1 MFENVLQILCVQFHL
16 KNVLRMFHQHQLL
29 QQLPKMPLNM
39 YPQNSVRCFH
49 KEIHP
54 YAKNLLN
61 SMKNI
66 SDQNREKN
74 PISNKQSNGEI
85 HSYAKPYTTT
95 KPPVKKPSTSNT
107 CTCKSQKYNTICTE
121 ISSLMKTYSSGQQEK
136 LEENE
141 KKVLLKS
148 CLNDTTDKIASNI
161 LSIECIKRTSFTIY
175 LHIIWI
181 EENIFTLAS
190 LWRKNLKIW
199 KKLTGIQLWR
209 SYWLFSQ
216 NYLCVCCPSY

>member
-1 MFENVLQILCVQFHL
+1 MCAVSPEKCVED
-16 KNVLRMFHQHQLL
+16 V
-29 QQLPKMPLNM
+29 PSTSTAPTT
-39 YPQNSVRCFH
+39 PQNAIKYVPTEQSEMFY

-54 YAKNLLN
+54 YAKNPLN
-61 SMKNI
+61 SMKNV
-66 SDQNREKN
+66 SDQNREKK

-141 KKVLLKS
+141 KEVLLKS

-161 LSIECIKRTSFTIY
+161 LSIEFIKRTSFTIY
-175 LHIIWI
+175 H
-181 EENIFTLAS
+181 
-190 LWRKNLKIW
+190 
-199 KKLTGIQLWR
+199 R
-209 SYWLFSQ
+209 S
-216 NYLCVCCPSY
+216 